1 MKKFLNGSL
10 FLIMAIACSG
20 QLFAQDKKKDKI
32 KDLVATQSYVFKAQ
46 TALPM
51 SGRTRPLTSE
61 YDMKVAKDSI
71 ITYLPYFGRAYTAPL
86 DASKGGI
93 QFTSRKFDYT
103 VNNGKKGGWSIQIS
117 PKDADDVRQM
127 VLMLSEDGYGTLQ
140 VTSNNRQAI
149 MFNGYITERE
159 PRKQK

>member
-10 FLIMAIACSG
+10 FLIMAITCCG
-20 QLFAQDKKKDKI
+20 QLFAQDNKKDKI
-32 KDLVATQSYVFKAQ
+32 KNLVATQSYVFKAQ

-51 SGRTRPLTSE
+51 SGRTRQLTSE
-61 YDMKVAKDSI
+61 YEVKVAKDSV
-71 ITYLPYFGRAYTAPL
+71 ITWLPYFGRAYTAPL
-86 DASKGGI
+86 DPSKGGI

-103 VNNGKKGGWSIQIS
+103 VNNGKKGGWNIQIS

-140 VTSNNRQAI
+140 VTSNNRQPI